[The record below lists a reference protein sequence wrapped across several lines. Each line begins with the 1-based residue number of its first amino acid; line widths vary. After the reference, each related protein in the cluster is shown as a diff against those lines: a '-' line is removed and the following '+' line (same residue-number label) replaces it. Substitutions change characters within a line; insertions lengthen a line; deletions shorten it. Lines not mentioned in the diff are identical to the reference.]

1 MRIFFYP
8 FLFSIVYEKKEEYLK
23 LLVVE
28 DVKTKTKMSLDHKT
42 IFFARICI
50 RGIKISGSIFP
61 SLQEDL
67 CKPQT
72 INRIKTFITRI
83 KHGRH

>member
-42 IFFARICI
+42 IFYARICI

-61 SLQEDL
+61 SLKEDL
-67 CKPQT
+67 CKPPFTTDHQQ
-72 INRIKTFITRI
+72 N
-83 KHGRH
+83 

>member
-1 MRIFFYP
+1 MSHFCSQKTIYENLFLSFLIFYC
-8 FLFSIVYEKKEEYLK
+8 LRKKKEEYLK

-42 IFFARICI
+42 IFYARICI

-61 SLQEDL
+61 SLKEDL
-67 CKPQT
+67 CKPPFT
-72 INRIKTFITRI
+72 TDN
-83 KHGRH
+83 